1 MKCNEIIFIIGINSR
16 FKVRVKKNIRGIKA
30 VRNESAGRTQ
40 LGRNTFNGQ
49 IKDKDVFML
58 KIALPRVATRTHLP
72 TRRLS
77 FSL

>member
-1 MKCNEIIFIIGINSR
+1 M
-16 FKVRVKKNIRGIKA
+16 
-30 VRNESAGRTQ
+30 RNESAGRTQ

-72 TRRLS
+72 SVYLLAYKRKTTCLS
-77 FSL
+77 ISREQSD